1 MGLSSLNPFK
11 KSAKETAGDDQLA
24 PTKSTSSI
32 ANSIRSV
39 KEGIKHATEDGAHPD
54 NLLQGFDLDK
64 NGKNPLPSLNS
75 QNFVGNLNGP
85 NPNIGLGSKR

>member
-11 KSAKETAGDDQLA
+11 KSSKESSDDNLA

-39 KEGIKHATEDGAHPD
+39 KDGIKHATEDGAHPD

-64 NGKNPLPSLNS
+64 NGKNPLPSINS
-75 QNFVGNLNGP
+75 PGIGNLNGL
-85 NPNIGLGSKR
+85 NSNLGMGGVR